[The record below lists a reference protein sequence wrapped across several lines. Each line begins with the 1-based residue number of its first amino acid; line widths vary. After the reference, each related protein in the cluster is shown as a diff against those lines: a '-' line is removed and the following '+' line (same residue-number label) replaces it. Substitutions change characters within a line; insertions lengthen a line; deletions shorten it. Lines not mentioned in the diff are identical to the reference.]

1 MFRSLLFIPG
11 NNERFLKKSTSLH
24 PDILCFD
31 LEDSV
36 PSNEKEAA
44 RRLVA
49 AQLASQEEDKLSPI
63 YVRINSVD
71 SGMIDGDLESVI
83 GNELDGIVLPKIGT
97 SKEVMQVIDKIHM
110 IASKRKLTPR
120 IQIIPS
126 IETAKGVVNAN
137 SIASAHEDVVALVFG
152 VFDYLYDM
160 DIDTEY
166 DESISYNYARSKIP
180 VDAKAAGI
188 DALDGIWQK
197 VSDLD
202 GLAMDATVAKNLG
215 YSGKTLIHPSH
226 INPVHDI
233 FRPTKKQ
240 IEWAKKVL
248 ASLQDSVEKG
258 NPKGAILLDG
268 KMIDAVH
275 YKQAKAVLM
284 QQTNKIFN
292 QLYCGF
298 FQRICNLSKK

>member
-11 NNERFLKKSTSLH
+11 NNERFLKKSIKLQA
-24 PDILCFD
+24 DILCFD

-44 RRLVA
+44 RILVA
-49 AQLASQEEDKLSPI
+49 RYLASRQGENDSFI
-63 YVRINSVD
+63 YVRINSFD
-71 SGMIDGDLESVI
+71 SGLVDGDLERIVMN
-83 GNELDGIVLPKIGT
+83 GLDGIVLPKIGN
-97 SKEVMQVIDKIHM
+97 SEEVTQIIHKIDAIV
-110 IASKRKLTPR
+110 SKRKLTSGIR
-120 IQIIPS
+120 IIPS

-137 SIASAHEDVVALVFG
+137 SIASSHKNVTALVFG

-160 DIDTEY
+160 NIDVEY
-166 DESISYNYARSKIP
+166 DDFVSYNYARSKIP
-180 VDAKAAGI
+180 VDARAAGI
-188 DALDGIWQK
+188 DALDGIWQN
-197 VSDLD
+197 VNDID
-202 GLAMDATVAKNLG
+202 GLIKDSAIAKKLG

-248 ASLQDSVEKG
+248 AELQDTFEKG
-258 NPKGAILLDG
+258 NVRGAKLLEG

-275 YKQAKAVLM
+275 YKQAKAVISAAE
-284 QQTNKIFN
+284 K
-292 QLYCGF
+292 
-298 FQRICNLSKK
+298 

>member
-11 NNERFLKKSTSLH
+11 NNERFLKKSTNLH
-24 PDILCFD
+24 PDIVCYD

-44 RRLVA
+44 RNLVERCLRSI
-49 AQLASQEEDKLSPI
+49 QGDKESLV

-71 SGMIDGDLESVI
+71 SGLVDSDLERVVLN
-83 GNELDGIVLPKIGT
+83 GLDGIVLPKI
-97 SKEVMQVIDKIHM
+97 SNSEEV
-110 IASKRKLTPR
+110 
-120 IQIIPS
+120 IQIIKKIYGIVSKRDISSRIRIMPS
-126 IETAKGVVNAN
+126 IETAKGVLNAY
-137 SIASAHEDVVALVFG
+137 SIASAHENVVALVFG

-160 DIDTEY
+160 NIEVEY
-166 DESISYNYARSKIP
+166 DDYMSYSYARSKIP

-197 VSDLD
+197 VHDVD
-202 GLAMDATVAKNLG
+202 GLIKDAIDAKKLG

-226 INPVHDI
+226 INPVHNI

-248 ASLQDSVEKG
+248 AALQGSFEKG
-258 NPKGAILLDG
+258 NARGAILLDG

-275 YKQAKAVLM
+275 YKQARAVI
-284 QQTNKIFN
+284 NAAEK
-292 QLYCGF
+292 
-298 FQRICNLSKK
+298 

>member
-11 NNERFLKKSTSLH
+11 NNERFLNKSSNLR

-44 RRLVA
+44 RNSVA
-49 AQLASQEEDKLSPI
+49 GLLASIQGDKDSFI

-71 SGMIDGDLESVI
+71 SGLVDGDLERVVMK
-83 GNELDGIVLPKIGT
+83 GLDGIVLPKI
-97 SKEVMQVIDKIHM
+97 SNSEEVIQVIDKIDA
-110 IASKRKLTPR
+110 IVSKRDISSR
-120 IQIIPS
+120 IRIMPS
-126 IETAKGVVNAN
+126 IETAKGVINAN
-137 SIASAHEDVVALVFG
+137 SIASAHENVVALVFG

-160 DIDTEY
+160 NIDAEY
-166 DESISYNYARSKIP
+166 DDYMSYNYARSKIP
-180 VDAKAAGI
+180 VDAKAEGI

-197 VSDLD
+197 INDVD
-202 GLAMDATVAKNLG
+202 GLIKDAVDAKKLG

-226 INPVHDI
+226 INPVHNI
-233 FRPTKKQ
+233 FKPTKKQ

-248 ASLQDSVEKG
+248 AALQDSFEKG
-258 NPKGAILLDG
+258 NARGAVLLDG

-275 YKQAKAVLM
+275 YKQAKAVI
-284 QQTNKIFN
+284 NAAKE
-292 QLYCGF
+292 
-298 FQRICNLSKK
+298 

>member
-11 NNERFLKKSTSLH
+11 NNDRFLKKSTSLH
-24 PDILCFD
+24 PDILCYD

-36 PSNEKEAA
+36 PSNEKEGA
-44 RRLVA
+44 RRLVG
-49 AQLASQEEDKLSPI
+49 AQLASQEENKLSPI

-71 SGMIDGDLESVI
+71 SGMIDSDLESI
-83 GNELDGIVLPKIGT
+83 LGNKLDGIVLPKIGN
-97 SKEVMQVIDKIHM
+97 SKEVMQVIDKIHI
-110 IASKRKLTPR
+110 IASKRKLASR

-126 IETAKGVVNAN
+126 IETASGVVNAN
-137 SIASAHEDVVALVFG
+137 SIAAAHEDVVAVVFG

-160 DIDTEY
+160 DIDSEY
-166 DESISYNYARSKIP
+166 DDSISYNYARSKIP

-202 GLAMDATVAKNLG
+202 GLAMDAKVAKNLG

-233 FRPTKKQ
+233 FQPTKKQ

-248 ASLQDSVEKG
+248 ASLQDSIEKG

-275 YKQAKAVLM
+275 YKQARAVLKAAD
-284 QQTNKIFN
+284 Q
-292 QLYCGF
+292 
-298 FQRICNLSKK
+298 

>member
-11 NNERFLKKSTSLH
+11 NNERFLKKSIKLQA
-24 PDILCFD
+24 DILCFD

-44 RRLVA
+44 RILVA
-49 AQLASQEEDKLSPI
+49 RYLAPRQGENDSFI
-63 YVRINSVD
+63 YVRINSFD
-71 SGMIDGDLESVI
+71 SGLVDGDLERIVMN
-83 GNELDGIVLPKIGT
+83 GLDGIVLPKIGN
-97 SKEVMQVIDKIHM
+97 SEEVTQIIHKIDAIV
-110 IASKRKLTPR
+110 SKRKLTSGIR
-120 IQIIPS
+120 IIPS

-137 SIASAHEDVVALVFG
+137 SIASSHKNVTALVFG

-160 DIDTEY
+160 NIDVEY
-166 DESISYNYARSKIP
+166 DDFVSYNYARSKIP
-180 VDAKAAGI
+180 VDARAAGI
-188 DALDGIWQK
+188 DALDGIWQN
-197 VSDLD
+197 VNDID
-202 GLAMDATVAKNLG
+202 GLIKDAAIAKKLG

-248 ASLQDSVEKG
+248 AALQDTFEKG
-258 NPKGAILLDG
+258 NVRGAKLLEG

-275 YKQAKAVLM
+275 YKQAKAVISAAE
-284 QQTNKIFN
+284 K
-292 QLYCGF
+292 
-298 FQRICNLSKK
+298 

>member
-11 NNERFLKKSTSLH
+11 NNERFLKKSIKLQA
-24 PDILCFD
+24 DILCFD

-44 RRLVA
+44 RILIARF
-49 AQLASQEEDKLSPI
+49 LASRQGDNDSFI
-63 YVRINSVD
+63 YVRINSFD
-71 SGMIDGDLESVI
+71 SGLVDGDLERIVMN
-83 GNELDGIVLPKIGT
+83 GLDGIVLPKIGN
-97 SKEVMQVIDKIHM
+97 SEEVTQIIHKIDAIV
-110 IASKRKLTPR
+110 SKRKLTSGIR
-120 IQIIPS
+120 IIPS

-137 SIASAHEDVVALVFG
+137 SIASSHKNVTALVFG

-160 DIDTEY
+160 NIDVEY
-166 DESISYNYARSKIP
+166 DDFVSYNYARSKIP
-180 VDAKAAGI
+180 VDARAAGI
-188 DALDGIWQK
+188 DALDGIWQN
-197 VSDLD
+197 VNDID
-202 GLAMDATVAKNLG
+202 GLIKDSAIAKKLG

-248 ASLQDSVEKG
+248 AELQDTFEKG
-258 NPKGAILLDG
+258 NVRGAKLLEG

-275 YKQAKAVLM
+275 YKQAKAVISAAE
-284 QQTNKIFN
+284 Q
-292 QLYCGF
+292 
-298 FQRICNLSKK
+298 

>member
-1 MFRSLLFIPG
+1 MFIPG
-11 NNERFLKKSTSLH
+11 NSERFLKKSASLQ

-49 AQLASQEEDKLSPI
+49 EHLAYQEDKLSPI

-71 SGMIDGDLESVI
+71 SGIIDGDLESII
-83 GNELDGIVLPKIGT
+83 GNGLDGIVLPKIGT

-110 IASKRKLTPR
+110 IASKRKLTSR

-160 DIDTEY
+160 NIDSEY
-166 DESISYNYARSKIP
+166 DETISYNYARSKIP

-188 DALDGIWQK
+188 DALDGIWQQ

-248 ASLQDSVEKG
+248 ASLQDSIENG

-275 YKQAKAVLM
+275 YKQAKAVL
-284 QQTNKIFN
+284 KAAN
-292 QLYCGF
+292 Q
-298 FQRICNLSKK
+298 

>member
-49 AQLASQEEDKLSPI
+49 AQLASQKEDKLSPI
-63 YVRINSVD
+63 YVRINSVN

-202 GLAMDATVAKNLG
+202 GLAKDATVAKNLG

-275 YKQAKAVLM
+275 YKQAKAVL
-284 QQTNKIFN
+284 NAAN
-292 QLYCGF
+292 Q
-298 FQRICNLSKK
+298 

>member
-11 NNERFLKKSTSLH
+11 NNERFLKKSIKLQA
-24 PDILCFD
+24 DILCFD

-44 RRLVA
+44 RNLVA
-49 AQLASQEEDKLSPI
+49 RYLASRQGENDSFI
-63 YVRINSVD
+63 YVRINSFD
-71 SGMIDGDLESVI
+71 SGLVDGDLERIVMN
-83 GNELDGIVLPKIGT
+83 GLDGIVLPKIGN
-97 SKEVMQVIDKIHM
+97 SEEVTQIIHKIDAIV
-110 IASKRKLTPR
+110 SKRKLTSGIR
-120 IQIIPS
+120 IIPS

-137 SIASAHEDVVALVFG
+137 SIASSHKNVTALVFG

-160 DIDTEY
+160 NIDVEY
-166 DESISYNYARSKIP
+166 DDFVSYNYARSKIP
-180 VDAKAAGI
+180 VDARAAGI
-188 DALDGIWQK
+188 DALDGIWQN
-197 VSDLD
+197 VNDID
-202 GLAMDATVAKNLG
+202 GLMKDAAIAKKLG

-248 ASLQDSVEKG
+248 AALQDTFEKG
-258 NPKGAILLDG
+258 NVRGAKLLEG

-275 YKQAKAVLM
+275 YKQAKAVISAAE
-284 QQTNKIFN
+284 K
-292 QLYCGF
+292 
-298 FQRICNLSKK
+298 

>member
-11 NNERFLKKSTSLH
+11 NNERFLKKSIKLQA
-24 PDILCFD
+24 DILCFD

-44 RRLVA
+44 RNLVA
-49 AQLASQEEDKLSPI
+49 RYLASRQGENDSFI
-63 YVRINSVD
+63 YVRINSFD
-71 SGMIDGDLESVI
+71 SGLVDGDLERIVMN
-83 GNELDGIVLPKIGT
+83 GLDGIVLPKIGN
-97 SKEVMQVIDKIHM
+97 SEEVTQIIHKIDAIV
-110 IASKRKLTPR
+110 SKRKLTSGIR
-120 IQIIPS
+120 IIPS

-137 SIASAHEDVVALVFG
+137 SIASSHKNVTALVFG

-160 DIDTEY
+160 NIDVEY
-166 DESISYNYARSKIP
+166 DDFVSYNYARSKIP
-180 VDAKAAGI
+180 VDARAAGI
-188 DALDGIWQK
+188 DALDGIWQN
-197 VSDLD
+197 VNDID
-202 GLAMDATVAKNLG
+202 GLIKDAAIAKKLG

-248 ASLQDSVEKG
+248 AELQDTFEKG
-258 NPKGAILLDG
+258 NVRGAKLLEG

-275 YKQAKAVLM
+275 YKQAKAVISAAE
-284 QQTNKIFN
+284 Q
-292 QLYCGF
+292 
-298 FQRICNLSKK
+298 

>member
-11 NNERFLKKSTSLH
+11 NNERFLKKSIKLQA
-24 PDILCFD
+24 DILCFD

-44 RRLVA
+44 RILVA
-49 AQLASQEEDKLSPI
+49 RFLASRQGDNDSFI
-63 YVRINSVD
+63 YVRINSFD
-71 SGMIDGDLESVI
+71 SGLVDGDLERIVMN
-83 GNELDGIVLPKIGT
+83 GLDGIVLPKIGN
-97 SKEVMQVIDKIHM
+97 SEEVTQIIHKIDAIV
-110 IASKRKLTPR
+110 SKRKLTSGIR
-120 IQIIPS
+120 IIPS

-137 SIASAHEDVVALVFG
+137 SIASSHKNVTALVFG

-160 DIDTEY
+160 NIDVEY
-166 DESISYNYARSKIP
+166 DDFVSYNYARSKIP
-180 VDAKAAGI
+180 VDARAAGI
-188 DALDGIWQK
+188 DALDGIWQN
-197 VSDLD
+197 VNDID
-202 GLAMDATVAKNLG
+202 GLIKDAAIAKKLG

-248 ASLQDSVEKG
+248 AALQDTFEKG
-258 NPKGAILLDG
+258 NVRGAKLLEG

-275 YKQAKAVLM
+275 YKQAKAVISAAE
-284 QQTNKIFN
+284 K
-292 QLYCGF
+292 
-298 FQRICNLSKK
+298 

>member
-49 AQLASQEEDKLSPI
+49 AQLASQKEDKLSPI

-240 IEWAKKVL
+240 IEWQKK
-248 ASLQDSVEKG
+248 
-258 NPKGAILLDG
+258 
-268 KMIDAVH
+268 
-275 YKQAKAVLM
+275 
-284 QQTNKIFN
+284 
-292 QLYCGF
+292 C
-298 FQRICNLSKK
+298 

>member
-1 MFRSLLFIPG
+1 MFIPG

-49 AQLASQEEDKLSPI
+49 AQLASQKEDKLSPI

-83 GNELDGIVLPKIGT
+83 ENELDGIVLPKIGT

-275 YKQAKAVLM
+275 YKQAKAVL
-284 QQTNKIFN
+284 NAAN
-292 QLYCGF
+292 Q
-298 FQRICNLSKK
+298 

>member
-11 NNERFLKKSTSLH
+11 NSERFLKKSTSLQ

-49 AQLASQEEDKLSPI
+49 AQLASQEDKLSPI

-71 SGMIDGDLESVI
+71 SGIIDGDLESII

-97 SKEVMQVIDKIHM
+97 SKEVTQVIDKIHM
-110 IASKRKLTPR
+110 IASKRKLASR

-160 DIDTEY
+160 NIDSEY
-166 DESISYNYARSKIP
+166 DETISYNYARSKIP

-188 DALDGIWQK
+188 DALDGIWQQ
-197 VSDLD
+197 V
-202 GLAMDATVAKNLG
+202 
-215 YSGKTLIHPSH
+215 
-226 INPVHDI
+226 
-233 FRPTKKQ
+233 
-240 IEWAKKVL
+240 
-248 ASLQDSVEKG
+248 
-258 NPKGAILLDG
+258 
-268 KMIDAVH
+268 
-275 YKQAKAVLM
+275 
-284 QQTNKIFN
+284 
-292 QLYCGF
+292 
-298 FQRICNLSKK
+298 

>member
-11 NNERFLKKSTSLH
+11 NNDRFLKKSTSLH
-24 PDILCFD
+24 PDILCYD

-36 PSNEKEAA
+36 PSNEKEGA
-44 RRLVA
+44 RRLVG
-49 AQLASQEEDKLSPI
+49 AQLASQEENKLSPI

-71 SGMIDGDLESVI
+71 SGMIDSDLESI
-83 GNELDGIVLPKIGT
+83 LGNKLDGIVLPKIGN
-97 SKEVMQVIDKIHM
+97 SKEVMQVIDKIHI
-110 IASKRKLTPR
+110 IASKRKLASR

-126 IETAKGVVNAN
+126 IETAIGVVNAN
-137 SIASAHEDVVALVFG
+137 SIAAAHEDVVALVFG

-160 DIDTEY
+160 DIDSEY
-166 DESISYNYARSKIP
+166 DDSISYNYARSKIP

-202 GLAMDATVAKNLG
+202 GLAMDAKVAKNLG

-248 ASLQDSVEKG
+248 ASLQDSIEKG

-275 YKQAKAVLM
+275 YKQARAVLKAAD
-284 QQTNKIFN
+284 Q
-292 QLYCGF
+292 
-298 FQRICNLSKK
+298 

>member
-11 NNERFLKKSTSLH
+11 NNERFLKKSIKLQA
-24 PDILCFD
+24 DILCFD

-44 RRLVA
+44 RILVA
-49 AQLASQEEDKLSPI
+49 RYLASKQGENDSFI
-63 YVRINSVD
+63 YVRINSFD
-71 SGMIDGDLESVI
+71 SGLVDGDLERIVMN
-83 GNELDGIVLPKIGT
+83 GLDGIVLPKIGN
-97 SKEVMQVIDKIHM
+97 SEEVTQIIHKIDAIV
-110 IASKRKLTPR
+110 SKRKLTSGIR
-120 IQIIPS
+120 IIPS

-137 SIASAHEDVVALVFG
+137 SIASSHKNVTALVFG

-160 DIDTEY
+160 NIDVEY
-166 DESISYNYARSKIP
+166 DDFVSYNYARSKIP
-180 VDAKAAGI
+180 VDARAAGI
-188 DALDGIWQK
+188 DALDGIWQN
-197 VSDLD
+197 VNDID
-202 GLAMDATVAKNLG
+202 GLIKDSAIAKKLG

-248 ASLQDSVEKG
+248 AALQDTFEKG
-258 NPKGAILLDG
+258 NVRGAKLLEG

-275 YKQAKAVLM
+275 YKQAKAVISAAE
-284 QQTNKIFN
+284 K
-292 QLYCGF
+292 
-298 FQRICNLSKK
+298 

>member
-11 NNERFLKKSTSLH
+11 NNDRFLKKSTSLH
-24 PDILCFD
+24 PDILCYD

-36 PSNEKEAA
+36 PSNEKEGA
-44 RRLVA
+44 RRLVG
-49 AQLASQEEDKLSPI
+49 AQLASQEENRLSPI

-71 SGMIDGDLESVI
+71 SGMIDSDLESI
-83 GNELDGIVLPKIGT
+83 LGNKLDGIVLPKIGN
-97 SKEVMQVIDKIHM
+97 SKEVMQVIDKIHI
-110 IASKRKLTPR
+110 IASKRKLASR

-126 IETAKGVVNAN
+126 IETASGVVNAN
-137 SIASAHEDVVALVFG
+137 SIAAAHEDVVALVFG

-160 DIDTEY
+160 DIDSEY
-166 DESISYNYARSKIP
+166 DDSISYNYARSKIP

-202 GLAMDATVAKNLG
+202 GLAMDAKVAKNLG

-248 ASLQDSVEKG
+248 ASLQDSIEKG

-275 YKQAKAVLM
+275 YKQARAVLKAAD
-284 QQTNKIFN
+284 Q
-292 QLYCGF
+292 
-298 FQRICNLSKK
+298 

>member
-11 NNERFLKKSTSLH
+11 NNERFLKKSTNLR

-36 PSNEKEAA
+36 PSNEKEVA
-44 RRLVA
+44 RNLVA
-49 AQLASQEEDKLSPI
+49 GVLMSKRGDNDSFI
-63 YVRINSVD
+63 YVRINSSD
-71 SGMIDGDLESVI
+71 SGLVDGDLERVI
-83 GNELDGIVLPKIGT
+83 IKGLDGIVLPKV
-97 SKEVMQVIDKIHM
+97 SNSEDVIEIIRKIDA
-110 IASKRKLTPR
+110 IVSKRDISPR

-126 IETAKGVVNAN
+126 IETAKGVINAN
-137 SIASAHEDVVALVFG
+137 SIASAHENVVALVFG

-160 DIDTEY
+160 NIDAEY
-166 DESISYNYARSKIP
+166 DDYISYNYARSKIP

-188 DALDGIWQK
+188 DALDGIWQN
-197 VSDLD
+197 VNDVD
-202 GLAMDATVAKNLG
+202 GLVKDALNAKKLG

-240 IEWAKKVL
+240 IEWAKKVIAAL
-248 ASLQDSVEKG
+248 EDSFEKG
-258 NPKGAILLDG
+258 NARGAKLLEG

-275 YKQAKAVLM
+275 YKQAKAVM
-284 QQTNKIFN
+284 NAAKQ
-292 QLYCGF
+292 
-298 FQRICNLSKK
+298 

>member
-11 NNERFLKKSTSLH
+11 NNERFLKKSIKLQA
-24 PDILCFD
+24 DILCFD

-44 RRLVA
+44 RILVA
-49 AQLASQEEDKLSPI
+49 RYLAPRQGENDSFI
-63 YVRINSVD
+63 YVRINSFD
-71 SGMIDGDLESVI
+71 SGLVDGDLERIVMN
-83 GNELDGIVLPKIGT
+83 GLDGIVLPKIGN
-97 SKEVMQVIDKIHM
+97 SEEVTQIIHKIDAIV
-110 IASKRKLTPR
+110 SKRKLTSGIR
-120 IQIIPS
+120 IIPS

-137 SIASAHEDVVALVFG
+137 SIASSHKNVTALVFG

-160 DIDTEY
+160 NIDVEY
-166 DESISYNYARSKIP
+166 DDFVSYNYARSKIP
-180 VDAKAAGI
+180 VDARAAGI
-188 DALDGIWQK
+188 DALDGIWQN
-197 VSDLD
+197 VNDID
-202 GLAMDATVAKNLG
+202 GLIKDAAIAKKLG

-248 ASLQDSVEKG
+248 AALQDTFEKG
-258 NPKGAILLDG
+258 NVRGAKLLEG

-275 YKQAKAVLM
+275 YKQAKAVISAAE
-284 QQTNKIFN
+284 Q
-292 QLYCGF
+292 
-298 FQRICNLSKK
+298 